1 MEKIDAVITWVDGS
15 EPSYQRKIKEHLTNN
30 DTIKRQYLQA
40 NEINLCVASIVKY
53 APFIRKIFIVTDKQ
67 SPSLDS
73 VKHIVS
79 KEKIEIVDHEEIFR
93 DNIEFLPTFNIRSID
108 ALLFKIKDLS
118 EKFIYFNDDM
128 FLVKKTNPEDW
139 FVGDKAVLTGN
150 WVKTYNKKPIKII
163 SQKIKSFFN
172 MRPSY
177 NASQSKAANI
187 AGFNSKYFKSY
198 HCGRP
203 QKKSTIK
210 DFYNKFPQRLESQ
223 IKHKFRNPEQFMP
236 YSLCWH
242 LLIKENLYVESSTN
256 KLIEIEKSK
265 KLSPEELSKL
275 LHSIDTKK
283 EVKFLNIQ
291 DLNLAQKETQK
302 VFQNWFF
309 KKLRKQTK

>member
-15 EPSYQRKIKEHLTNN
+15 EPNYQRKLKEHLSNN
-30 DTIKRQYLQA
+30 DRIKRQYLQA

-67 SPSLDS
+67 SPNLDS

-172 MRPSY
+172 MRPSF

-203 QKKSTIK
+203 QIKSVIK
-210 DFYNKFPQRLESQ
+210 DFYNKNPEKLVDQ
-223 IKHKFRNPEQFMP
+223 IKYKIRDDRQYMP

-242 LLIKENLYVESSTN
+242 LLIKKTLFIESSIS
-256 KLIEIEKSK
+256 KLVEIK
-265 KLSPEELSKL
+265 KARELSPRQLINL
-275 LHSIDTKK
+275 LNKIDTQADI
-283 EVKFLNIQ
+283 KFLNIQ
-291 DLNLAQKETQK
+291 DLNLASDVTQQ
-302 VFQNWFF
+302 VFQKWFF
-309 KKLRKQTK
+309 KKLRK

>member
-15 EPSYQRKIKEHLTNN
+15 EPKYQRKLKEHLSNN

-67 SPSLDS
+67 SPNLDS

-93 DNIEFLPTFNIRSID
+93 DNKEFLPTFNIRSID

-172 MRPSY
+172 MRPSF

-203 QKKSTIK
+203 QIKSIIK
-210 DFYNKFPQRLESQ
+210 DFYNKNPEKLVDQ
-223 IKHKFRNPEQFMP
+223 IKYKFRDDRQYMP

-242 LLIKENLYVESSTN
+242 LLIKKTLFIESSIS
-256 KLIEIEKSK
+256 KLVEIK
-265 KLSPEELSKL
+265 KARELSPNQLINL
-275 LHSIDTKK
+275 LNKIDTQADI
-283 EVKFLNIQ
+283 KFLNIQ
-291 DLNLAQKETQK
+291 DLNLASDLTQQ
-302 VFQNWFF
+302 VFQKWFF
-309 KKLRKQTK
+309 KKLRK

>member
-172 MRPSY
+172 MRPSF

-203 QKKSTIK
+203 QIKSVIK
-210 DFYNKFPQRLESQ
+210 DFYNKNPEKLVDQ
-223 IKHKFRNPEQFMP
+223 IKYKFRDDRQYMP

-242 LLIKENLYVESSTN
+242 LLIKKTLFIESSIS
-256 KLIEIEKSK
+256 KLVEIK
-265 KLSPEELSKL
+265 KARELSPRQLINL
-275 LHSIDTKK
+275 LNKIDTHADI
-283 EVKFLNIQ
+283 KFLNIQ
-291 DLNLAQKETQK
+291 DLNLASDLTQQ
-302 VFQNWFF
+302 VFQKWFF
-309 KKLRKQTK
+309 KKLRK

>member
-15 EPSYQRKIKEHLTNN
+15 EPNYQRKLKEHLSNN

-67 SPSLDS
+67 SPNLDS

-79 KEKIEIVDHEEIFR
+79 IEKIEIVDHEEIFR

-172 MRPSY
+172 MRPSF

-203 QKKSTIK
+203 QKKSIIK
-210 DFYNKFPQRLESQ
+210 DFYSKFPHRLEGQ
-223 IKHKFRNPEQFMP
+223 IKHRFRNPEQFMP

-242 LLIKENLYVESSTN
+242 LLIRENLYLESSTN

-265 KLSPEELSKL
+265 KLSPEQLSKL
-275 LHSIDTKK
+275 LQSIDAKK

-309 KKLRKQTK
+309 KKLRK

>member
-15 EPSYQRKIKEHLTNN
+15 EPNYQRKLKEHLSNN
-30 DTIKRQYLQA
+30 DRIKRQYLQA

-67 SPSLDS
+67 SPNLDS

-108 ALLFKIKDLS
+108 ALLFRIKDLS

-172 MRPSY
+172 MRPSF

-203 QKKSTIK
+203 QIKSVIK
-210 DFYNKFPQRLESQ
+210 DFYNKNPEKLVDQ
-223 IKHKFRNPEQFMP
+223 IKYKIRDDRQYMP

-242 LLIKENLYVESSTN
+242 LLIKKTLFIESSIS
-256 KLIEIEKSK
+256 KLVEIK
-265 KLSPEELSKL
+265 KARELSPRQLINL
-275 LHSIDTKK
+275 LNKIDTQADI
-283 EVKFLNIQ
+283 KFLNIQ
-291 DLNLAQKETQK
+291 DLNLASDVTQQ
-302 VFQNWFF
+302 VFQKWFF
-309 KKLRKQTK
+309 KKLRK

>member
-15 EPSYQRKIKEHLTNN
+15 EPNYQRKLKEHLSNN

-67 SPSLDS
+67 SPNLDS

-108 ALLFKIKDLS
+108 ALLFRIKDLS

-128 FLVKKTNPEDW
+128 FLIKKTNPEDW

-172 MRPSY
+172 MRPSF

-203 QKKSTIK
+203 QIKSVIK
-210 DFYNKFPQRLESQ
+210 DFYNKNPEKLVDQ
-223 IKHKFRNPEQFMP
+223 IKYKFRDDRQYMP

-242 LLIKENLYVESSTN
+242 LLIKKTLFIESSIS
-256 KLIEIEKSK
+256 KLVEIK
-265 KLSPEELSKL
+265 KARELSPKQLINL
-275 LHSIDTKK
+275 LNKIDTQADI
-283 EVKFLNIQ
+283 KFLNIQ
-291 DLNLAQKETQK
+291 DLNLASDVTQQ
-302 VFQNWFF
+302 VFQKWFF
-309 KKLRKQTK
+309 KKLRK

>member
-15 EPSYQRKIKEHLTNN
+15 EPNYQRKLKEHLSNN
-30 DTIKRQYLQA
+30 DRIKRQYLQA

-67 SPSLDS
+67 SPNLDS
-73 VKHIVS
+73 VKYIVS

-172 MRPSY
+172 MRPSF

-203 QKKSTIK
+203 QIKSVIK
-210 DFYNKFPQRLESQ
+210 DFYNKNPEKLVDQ
-223 IKHKFRNPEQFMP
+223 IKYKIRDDRQYMP

-242 LLIKENLYVESSTN
+242 LLIKKTLFIESSIS
-256 KLIEIEKSK
+256 KLVEIK
-265 KLSPEELSKL
+265 KARELSPRQLINL
-275 LHSIDTKK
+275 LNKIDTQADI
-283 EVKFLNIQ
+283 KFLNIQ
-291 DLNLAQKETQK
+291 DLNLASDVTQQ
-302 VFQNWFF
+302 VFQKWFF
-309 KKLRKQTK
+309 KKLRK

>member
-1 MEKIDAVITWVDGS
+1 M
-15 EPSYQRKIKEHLTNN
+15 
-30 DTIKRQYLQA
+30 TIKNVFENYER
-40 NEINLCVASIVKY
+40 
-53 APFIRKIFIVTDKQ
+53 
-67 SPSLDS
+67 
-73 VKHIVS
+73 
-79 KEKIEIVDHEEIFR
+79 
-93 DNIEFLPTFNIRSID
+93 FLPTFNIRSID
-108 ALLFKIKDLS
+108 AVLHRIKGLS

-128 FLVKKTNPEDW
+128 FLIKKTNPEDW

-150 WVKTYNKKPIKII
+150 WVKSYNKKPIKMI

-203 QKKSTIK
+203 QKKSIIK

-275 LHSIDTKK
+275 LHSIDDKK
-283 EVKFLNIQ
+283 RG
-291 DLNLAQKETQK
+291 K
-302 VFQNWFF
+302 VFEHTRFEPSSKRNTKSFS
-309 KKLRKQTK
+309 KLVF

>member
-15 EPSYQRKIKEHLTNN
+15 EPNYQRKLKKYLN
-30 DTIKRQYLQA
+30 DNKTIRRQYLQA
-40 NEINLCVASIVKY
+40 NEICFCIASIIKY
-53 APFIRKIFIVTDKQ
+53 APFIRKVFIVTDNQTPNLNSIKDFV
-67 SPSLDS
+67 PLDK
-73 VKHIVS
+73 VI
-79 KEKIEIVDHEEIFR
+79 IIDHKKVFENYEG
-93 DNIEFLPTFNIRSID
+93 FLPTFNIRSID
-108 ALLFKIKDLS
+108 AVLHRIEELS

-128 FLVKKTNPEDW
+128 FLIKKTSPEDW

-150 WVKTYNKKPIKII
+150 WVKSYNKNPIKVI

-203 QKKSTIK
+203 QKKSIIK

-265 KLSPEELSKL
+265 KLSPEEFSKL
-275 LHSIDTKK
+275 LHSIDEKK

-291 DLNLAQKETQK
+291 DLNLAQKQTQE

-309 KKLRKQTK
+309 KKLRE

>member
-15 EPSYQRKIKEHLTNN
+15 EPNYQKKLKEYLTNN
-30 DTIKRQYLQA
+30 NTINRQYLQA

-67 SPSLDS
+67 SPNLDS

-163 SQKIKSFFN
+163 SQKIKSLFN
-172 MRPSY
+172 MRPSF

-203 QKKSTIK
+203 QKKSIIK
-210 DFYNKFPQRLESQ
+210 DFYSKFPHRLESQ
-223 IKHKFRNPEQFMP
+223 IKHRFRNPEQFMP

-242 LLIKENLYVESSTN
+242 LLIKESLYIESSN
-256 KLIEIEKSK
+256 KKLIEIEKSK

-275 LHSIDTKK
+275 LSSIDTKK

-309 KKLRKQTK
+309 KKLRK